1 MAIYRLKIVGV
12 HYAVNA
18 EYESVAVET
27 EEMHRRTV
35 ERLSELGT
43 KCPAVVLIADPTNP
57 VDAQAVVA
65 HVEGKRI
72 GFVNKAQLDTV
83 HALMKAAG
91 RQTLIARLDEVNAVK
106 HGWMY
111 VTVDAADDLQI
122 EPLQGPSDEW
132 KGWTCTLPVIAPDE
146 ARFACIEAEAVLET
160 LLSAG
165 EGEGEATKQGA
176 MDDADWDLVESYIRL
191 WLDNSLHDLSNESR
205 LMRNHYIDA
214 LKHLRSRN
222 TTPPRIGTLVEA
234 LEKQRTAIC
243 GNKRMHLRTGVWW
256 KQLKASKEM
265 QLLWDTWK
273 GRVEDDME
281 RSMNELDTLLRTL
294 PFDLY
299 GLMSHKGLFFSR
311 LHYNRVPRKAFHEI
325 VSAMLL
331 RERTLMEAGSPETG
345 RQAEPVK
352 KEAVPPVADEEETLF
367 IVEIPQEL
375 QTPEAKR
382 ILDRLQKKGYLDAD
396 LQPVGLSGAKKG
408 VLAWELHDRL
418 GIKNIWKAIGVLWKC
433 NGETIR
439 KERTKRITTP
449 AIIEFTKKIKAV
461 IY

>member
-18 EYESVAVET
+18 ECESVAVET

-57 VDAQAVVA
+57 VDAQAVAA

-122 EPLQGPSDEW
+122 EPLQSPSDEW
-132 KGWTCTLPVIAPDE
+132 KGWRCEIPVIAQDE
-146 ARFACIEAEAVLET
+146 ARFACMEAEAVLET
-160 LLSAG
+160 LLPAG

-222 TTPPRIGTLVEA
+222 TTPPRIGTLVEE

-243 GNKRMHLRTGVWW
+243 GNKRMHLRIGVWW

-273 GRVEDDME
+273 GRVGDDME
-281 RSMNELDTLLRTL
+281 HSLAQLDSLLRTL

-299 GLMSHKGLFFSR
+299 GLTNRKGLFFSR
-311 LHYNRVPRKAFHEI
+311 LHYNHVPRKAFYEI
-325 VSAMLL
+325 ISALLL
-331 RERTLMEAGSPETG
+331 RERIVLEAEHGAHGTLPAPLLGE
-345 RQAEPVK
+345 RI
-352 KEAVPPVADEEETLF
+352 VPPADPDPF
-367 IVEIPQEL
+367 VVVIPQEL
-375 QTPEAKR
+375 QTSEAKK
-382 ILDRLQKKGYLDAD
+382 ILGRLQKKGYLDTD
-396 LQPVGLSGAKKG
+396 LQPVGLSGWQKG
-408 VLAWELHDRL
+408 ELAYTLCERL
-418 GIKNIWKAIGVLWKC
+418 GISRKWQVMATLWKC
-433 NGETIR
+433 HPGTL
-439 KERTKRITTP
+439 RTNYSKT
-449 AIIEFTKKIKAV
+449 FTEQKAV
-461 IY
+461 DFSKKLKGVIY